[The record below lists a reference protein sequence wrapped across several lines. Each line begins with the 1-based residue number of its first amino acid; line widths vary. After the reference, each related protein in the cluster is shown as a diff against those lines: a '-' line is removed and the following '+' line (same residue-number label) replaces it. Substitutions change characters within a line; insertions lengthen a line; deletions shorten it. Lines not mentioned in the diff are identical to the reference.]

1 MAKILASSQVTIMDI
16 NEQISLSSRIDCNI
30 AQIQNISNT
39 NTYIPSWS
47 SLSPAILSGVLNRVG
62 LLTDNIITSQDVK
75 SIKWY
80 YKLAA
85 KDNNFIEIL
94 TSNPAFE
101 LVGTSG
107 KQTQLKI
114 IQNIMTKEYPGLT
127 IRCEIKYQEEWMLS
141 PHLQISDMSF
151 TLSSQGN
158 NGAAGSTGPAG
169 KGISSTVITYQAS
182 SSGTTVP
189 TGTWSSTV
197 PTVTSGQ
204 YLWTRTILTYTDNTS
219 STGYSVGKMGEQG
232 PKGDTGNTGKGIS
245 SSAITYQAS
254 SSGTTVPTGS
264 WGTSVPTVAA
274 GQYLWTRTII
284 SYTDATTSTSYS
296 IGKMGEQGPQ
306 GDKGDQGE
314 ALEIFDGV
322 FNEGTR
328 FWSTTFNSYISPN
341 NDTVPKSANT
351 SIFGGKT
358 LKITN
363 EVWLYSKNP
372 IPIEDDKIYK
382 FVYRVRQLQNP
393 SDTTKNKVYA
403 GATEFSHD
411 GKKISA
417 NNGNYFTASAVSLP
431 VKWKSI
437 SGDSAPTNYDPAK
450 DDQYEWTIFEK
461 YMSTSSKTAI
471 IYGTSTKFPAV
482 SAFTSGTKYVKPM
495 CIVNYAAGNG
505 IAEIDCLNV
514 EDVTSQYEAAKES
527 ANKINNDSQEIFDK
541 VTDEG
546 VKQGLFSKDGKVY
559 VNSQYINTRNFV
571 ARDNSNNMTFAIDD
585 SGNVT
590 IKPTTFSLSPSTSNQ
605 TTMVNLL
612 NNNGSSTS
620 DTNGIYLSGGKI
632 YINGENI
639 KADTISTKKL
649 LIGDYSNYCPITP
662 DNCSQFGFKKIV
674 DTTNG
679 DWIQFDTL
687 KRDINLGSNGSSE
700 YSGNI
705 AGTYRVS
712 FTMSSSAKGALNQDG
727 TNINF
732 LTVSI
737 GLFTVN
743 NDGSKGYYV
752 AGSGSYTQADANG
765 SVKKYSTTIT
775 IPETAK
781 SFGIY
786 LQHAGWTNFSGVT
799 KLKDVV
805 VNKMMSGSLI
815 VDGAIDGKEI
825 TGAVI
830 KSTNGAFLLNDSGIN
845 VNNGKF
851 KVDISGNITTAGTV
865 NVGNKF
871 KIDAAGVAT
880 MDSITATNLTVNT
893 GIFKG
898 SINVNNKFS
907 VDSSGNLS
915 INGGVF
921 NVNNAGAMSCSN
933 ASITGGTLTIGSNFS
948 VSNTGVLTAKSGK
961 IAGYNITGNQL
972 IGSKVGMSG
981 LNGEGLAFWAG
992 HDTPASAPFKVDH
1005 AGNLTATN
1013 ANIKGNITSSNI
1025 SGSTITSS
1033 KVVNTTTYSI
1043 NLDGAKLTSSTDN
1056 STEVQSVI
1064 IEGNSLILEQRY
1076 KNSMSSRLRATEI
1089 TDNGIKIY
1097 DPEDPNGTTPAVLL
1111 DSFGLLNSGD
1121 VAIFNGNT
1129 FTKGHIRLPNSVSA
1143 LQAKDTTGVYRNLA
1157 YISGGDS
1164 SYFGKGLY
1172 DAGIG
1177 QTMICGNTMYL
1188 RSNDRIY
1195 FQIAGNTA
1203 AINVNSIEFIPISGN
1218 SYFRPTVTDVTR
1230 LGSANQLWNIVYS
1243 KGGVNTTSDRNSKEN
1258 IKYIHKDDTCFSS
1271 EDMYKFMKNDYLLA
1285 QYNYIGD
1292 PIEDKKISGVAQ
1304 DLLVNEDG
1312 TDNELGQLIV
1322 NCQDAIEMNK
1332 EGETPKLSINQT
1344 QLLNIAIGAL
1354 QKTME
1359 KVEVL
1364 EQELANLKST

>member
-39 NTYIPSWS
+39 NTYTPSWS
-47 SLSPAILSGVLNRVG
+47 SPSPVILSGILNRVG
-62 LLTDNIITSQDVK
+62 LLTDNVITSQDVK

-85 KDNNFIEIL
+85 KDNNFIEVL

-101 LVGTSG
+101 LVGTSE

-114 IQNIMTKEYPGLT
+114 IQNIMTKEYPGLI

-158 NGAAGSTGPAG
+158 NGTAGSTGPAG

-189 TGTWSSTV
+189 TGTWTSTI

-204 YLWTRTILTYTDNTS
+204 YLWTRTILTYTDSTS
-219 STGYSVGKMGEQG
+219 STGYSVGKIGEQG
-232 PKGDTGNTGKGIS
+232 PKGDTGSTGKGIS
-245 SSAITYQAS
+245 STAITYQAS
-254 SSGTTVPTGS
+254 SNGTTVPTGS
-264 WGTSVPTVAA
+264 WVTSVPIVAA

-322 FNEGTR
+322 FSEGTR
-328 FWSTTFNSYISPN
+328 FWSTIFNSYVSPN
-341 NDTVPKSANT
+341 NDTVSKSANT

-372 IPIEDDKIYK
+372 IPIEDEKIYK
-382 FVYRVRQLQNP
+382 FTYRVRQLQNP
-393 SDTTKNKVYA
+393 SDINKNKVYA

-411 GKKISA
+411 GKKISV
-417 NNGNYFTASAVSLP
+417 NNGNYFVASSISLP

-437 SGDSAPTNYDPAK
+437 NGDSAPANYDPNK

-471 IYGTSTKFPAV
+471 TYGASIKFPAV
-482 SAFTSGTKYVKPM
+482 SAFTSGTKYIKPM
-495 CIVNYAAGNG
+495 CIVNYTGGNG
-505 IAEIDCLNV
+505 ISEIDCLNV

-527 ANKINNDSQEIFDK
+527 ANKINNDSQEIFNK

-585 SGNVT
+585 NGNVT

-620 DTNGIYLSGGKI
+620 DTNGIYLAGGKI

-639 KADTISTKKL
+639 KANSITGQTLTGNNIKGGTIG
-649 LIGDYSNYCPITP
+649 IG
-662 DNCSQFGFKKIV
+662 G
-674 DTTNG
+674 
-679 DWIQFDTL
+679 TL
-687 KRDINLGSNGSSE
+687 YD
-700 YSGNI
+700 
-705 AGTYRVS
+705 S
-712 FTMSSSAKGALNQDG
+712 FTVDSVGNVKISKGSI
-727 TNINF
+727 NIN
-732 LTVSI
+732 S
-737 GLFTVN
+737 
-743 NDGSKGYYV
+743 
-752 AGSGSYTQADANG
+752 
-765 SVKKYSTTIT
+765 
-775 IPETAK
+775 
-781 SFGIY
+781 
-786 LQHAGWTNFSGVT
+786 
-799 KLKDVV
+799 
-805 VNKMMSGSLI
+805 
-815 VDGAIDGKEI
+815 
-825 TGAVI
+825 
-830 KSTNGAFLLNDSGIN
+830 
-845 VNNGKF
+845 GKF
-851 KVDISGNITTAGTV
+851 IVESNGNITTTGTV

-871 KIDAAGVAT
+871 KIDASGVAT
-880 MDSITATNLTVNT
+880 IDNITATNLTVNT
-893 GIFKG
+893 GLFKG

-907 VDSSGNLS
+907 VDGNGNLS

-933 ASITGGTLTIGSNFS
+933 ASITGGSLTIGSNFS
-948 VSNTGVLTAKSGK
+948 VTNTGVLTAKSGK
-961 IAGYNITGNQL
+961 IAGYTITGNQL
-972 IGSKVGMSG
+972 VGSNVGMSG
-981 LNGEGLAFWAG
+981 LNGEGVAFWAG
-992 HDTPASAPFKVDH
+992 SNTAASAPFRVTH
-1005 AGNLTATN
+1005 AGNLTATGV
-1013 ANIKGNITSSNI
+1013 NITGNINSGSNI
-1025 SGSTITSS
+1025 TGATITSS
-1033 KVVNTTTYSI
+1033 KTVNGANYSI
-1043 NLDGAKLTSSTDN
+1043 NLDGAKMTSSTEN
-1056 STEVQSVI
+1056 TSTIESVI
-1064 IEGNSLILEQRY
+1064 IEGNSLTLSQSY
-1076 KNSMSSRLRATEI
+1076 KDTMT
-1089 TDNGIKIY
+1089 K
-1097 DPEDPNGTTPAVLL
+1097 GTKTNLTYSGLVIWDHEGFAPAVTL
-1111 DSFGLLNSGD
+1111 DAYGTLNSGN
-1121 VAIFNGNT
+1121 VATFDGNIY
-1129 FTKGHIRLPNSVSA
+1129 TKGRIRIPNSSSCIE
-1143 LQAKDTTGVYRNLA
+1143 AKDTSGTYRNLA

-1177 QTMICGNTMYL
+1177 QTMICGNTLFL
-1188 RSNDRIY
+1188 RSNGSLY
-1195 FQIAGNTA
+1195 LQCGGNTSA
-1203 AINVNSIEFIPISGN
+1203 TNTSSVEFITISGN
-1218 SYFRPTVTDVTR
+1218 GYFRPTVTDVTR
-1230 LGSANQLWNIVYS
+1230 LGSAQQLWNIVYS

-1322 NCQDAIEMNK
+1322 NCQDAIEINK
-1332 EGETPKLSINQT
+1332 EGGDPKLSINQT

-1359 KVEVL
+1359 KVEAL
-1364 EQELANLKST
+1364 EQELTNLKST

>member
-39 NTYIPSWS
+39 NTYTPSWS
-47 SLSPAILSGVLNRVG
+47 SSSPAILSGVLNRVG

-85 KDNNFIEIL
+85 RDNNFIEVL

-169 KGISSTVITYQAS
+169 KGINSTVITYQAS

-189 TGTWSSTV
+189 TGTWTSTV

-245 SSAITYQAS
+245 STAITYQAS
-254 SSGTTVPTGS
+254 SNGTTVPTGS

-328 FWSTTFNSYISPN
+328 FWSTIYNSYVSPN
-341 NDTVPKSANT
+341 NDTIPKSANT

-393 SDTTKNKVYA
+393 SDINKNKVYA

-437 SGDSAPTNYDPAK
+437 SGDSAPTNYDPTK

-559 VNSQYINTRNFV
+559 INSQYINTRNFV
-571 ARDNSNNMTFAIDD
+571 ARDNSNNMTFAIDA

-639 KADTISTKKL
+639 KANTVSAQHIAIGDFTNYCTQPTNFTITGGTDAGSPGYKVSGTTQVFLTSKMTQ
-649 LIGDYSNYCPITP
+649 LIGGEQFSITGKVYGSST
-662 DNCSQFGFKKIV
+662 NTTQTNLNFQFV
-674 DTTNG
+674 
-679 DWIQFDTL
+679 W
-687 KRDINLGSNGSSE
+687 RDINDNAIYGSELYAIPVGINTTSNVNLILTVPSRPQNAV
-700 YSGNI
+700 YGNI
-705 AGTYRVS
+705 KIFVGNNVETIIY
-712 FTMSSSAKGALNQDG
+712 FQP
-727 TNINF
+727 NIR
-732 LTVSI
+732 L
-737 GLFTVN
+737 
-743 NDGSKGYYV
+743 
-752 AGSGSYTQADANG
+752 
-765 SVKKYSTTIT
+765 
-775 IPETAK
+775 
-781 SFGIY
+781 
-786 LQHAGWTNFSGVT
+786 
-799 KLKDVV
+799 
-805 VNKMMSGSLI
+805 MMSGSLI
-815 VDGAIDGKEI
+815 VDGAIDGKII
-825 TGAVI
+825 TGATI
-830 KSTNGAFLLNDSGIN
+830 KSTNGAFLLNDLGIN

-851 KVDISGNITTAGTV
+851 KVDTSGNITTAGTV

-907 VDSSGNLS
+907 VDGNGNLS

-921 NVNNAGAMSCSN
+921 SVNNAGAMSCSN

-948 VSNTGVLTAKSGK
+948 VTPAGVLTAKSGK

-981 LNGEGLAFWAG
+981 LTGEGLAFWAG

-1013 ANIKGNITSSNI
+1013 ANIKGNITS
-1025 SGSTITSS
+1025 GSTITGATITSTR
-1033 KVVNTTTYSI
+1033 VEGTTTYETTLS
-1043 NLDGAKLTSSTDN
+1043 GAKFTSTTTVADSTLNYVDIQGSEIKVGN
-1056 STEVQSVI
+1056 RSFEGMNKGSYTSISRDGVSVWDWEGFEKSVI
-1064 IEGNSLILEQRY
+1064 LSGFGSV
-1076 KNSMSSRLRATEI
+1076 
-1089 TDNGIKIY
+1089 DNK
-1097 DPEDPNGTTPAVLL
+1097 
-1111 DSFGLLNSGD
+1111 D
-1121 VAIFNGNT
+1121 VATFNGNT
-1129 FTKGHIRLPNSVSA
+1129 FTRGHIRLPNSTST
-1143 LQAKDTTGVYRNLA
+1143 LQAKDTSGTYRNLA

-1177 QTMICGNTMYL
+1177 QTMICGNTLFL
-1188 RSNDRIY
+1188 RSNGSVY
-1195 FQIAGNTA
+1195 LQCGGNTSSS
-1203 AINVNSIEFIPISGN
+1203 NTSSVEFITISGN
-1218 SYFRPTVTDVTR
+1218 GYFRPTVTDVTR
-1230 LGSANQLWNIVYS
+1230 LGSAQQLWNIVYS

-1258 IKYIHKDDTCFSS
+1258 IKYIHKNDTCFSN

-1312 TDNELGQLIV
+1312 TDNKLGQLIV

-1332 EGETPKLSINQT
+1332 EGGDPKLSINQT

-1359 KVEVL
+1359 KVEAL
-1364 EQELANLKST
+1364 EQELTNLKST